1 MATASALDDDQQG
14 RQRRH
19 GSPISDRSQVSLE
32 EDDLASPNPTRD
44 ALAEGIVSLLSPTLN
59 TLDQGVLATK

>member
-1 MATASALDDDQQG
+1 MATASVPDEDH
-14 RQRRH
+14 QRRH
-19 GSPISDRSQVSLE
+19 GSPISERSQASLD
-32 EDDLASPNPTRD
+32 EDDLAAPNPTRD